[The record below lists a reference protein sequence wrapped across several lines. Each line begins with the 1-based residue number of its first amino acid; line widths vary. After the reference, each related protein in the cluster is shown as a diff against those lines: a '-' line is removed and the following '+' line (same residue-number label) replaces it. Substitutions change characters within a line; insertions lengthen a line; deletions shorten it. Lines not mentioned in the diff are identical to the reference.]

1 MYSQDIIDDLI
12 AYKVRALTTHV
23 MKVMPKFLLN
33 TPGMKRK
40 AKSIETLL
48 DRVQS
53 IHTPAQRAGCPR
65 DLADGLL
72 SLHASDLQFLPE
84 SNLRFALSA
93 PLIASV
99 YLGDALSF
107 ALYSMVTQP
116 ALYERIR
123 AEADA
128 LFADGDPDSE
138 DFTTEAMDVTHRF
151 VMESMRVHPIVPM
164 SLRTVMNGC
173 VVEGYE
179 LPEGSEL
186 YIAQTAAHYMDRV
199 FPDPHSFDIDRY
211 LPPREEHRSAGYAP
225 YGLGTHTCL
234 GSRWMELQL
243 GINLLMLAHYFMI
256 EVSPANQKLRINPF
270 PSLSLSKK
278 LKFVISERR
287 RELPA

>member
-1 MYSQDIIDDLI
+1 M
-12 AYKVRALTTHV
+12 
-23 MKVMPKFLLN
+23 
-33 TPGMKRK
+33 
-40 AKSIETLL
+40 
-48 DRVQS
+48 
-53 IHTPAQRAGCPR
+53 
-65 DLADGLL
+65 
-72 SLHASDLQFLPE
+72 
-84 SNLRFALSA
+84 
-93 PLIASV
+93 

-186 YIAQTAAHYMDRV
+186 YIAQTATHYMDRV
-199 FPDPHSFDIDRY
+199 FPIPLLRY
-211 LPPREEHRSAGYAP
+211 RPLPASARGASQFRVRP

-256 EVSPANQKLRINPF
+256 EVSPATRSSGSTRF
-270 PSLSLSKK
+270 RRCLSARS
-278 LKFVISERR
+278 
-287 RELPA
+287 